1 MGFWSVIIKG
11 DRRLWGII
19 AALIFSS
26 LVIMASA
33 SSQIAFKSEHLYDP
47 FASHFLFL
55 TAGVI
60 VMFVT
65 SNIPYRFLRIMTY
78 PIVFVSFILLALT
91 PLIGTEINGAVRSIN
106 IFGFEFQPLELGKF
120 SVVLLISDILSRYQN
135 DERFGGKYFWIMT
148 AAIIAFCGLIAYQ
161 NLSTAI
167 MLFLVAFAL
176 MLIGRVKF
184 SQLLQLGGVLA
195 VLLLIFFFLIKV
207 FPDAVPDRMVTWGNR
222 IEDFATEMT
231 ADKNDADRYRI
242 TDDNRQI
249 MNSKIAIA
257 NGISPSGPGNSEQR
271 DYLPLAFSDFIFAV
285 IVEEYGILG
294 AVFTIALYSGILFIG
309 GQIARNCDRAYP
321 ALLVTGLSILIVLQ
335 AMISMAV
342 TVQLGPVTGQPLPLI
357 SRGGTSILVTSA
369 YLGIILSISQ
379 YTRELRKPSIVID
392 INGTA
397 ADSTTVHATT
407 TDTIAE

>member
-135 DERFGGKYFWIMT
+135 DERFGGKYFSSW
-148 AAIIAFCGLIAYQ
+148 
-161 NLSTAI
+161 
-167 MLFLVAFAL
+167 
-176 MLIGRVKF
+176 
-184 SQLLQLGGVLA
+184 
-195 VLLLIFFFLIKV
+195 
-207 FPDAVPDRMVTWGNR
+207 
-222 IEDFATEMT
+222 
-231 ADKNDADRYRI
+231 
-242 TDDNRQI
+242 
-249 MNSKIAIA
+249 
-257 NGISPSGPGNSEQR
+257 
-271 DYLPLAFSDFIFAV
+271 PLRS
-285 IVEEYGILG
+285 
-294 AVFTIALYSGILFIG
+294 
-309 GQIARNCDRAYP
+309 C
-321 ALLVTGLSILIVLQ
+321 
-335 AMISMAV
+335 
-342 TVQLGPVTGQPLPLI
+342 
-357 SRGGTSILVTSA
+357 
-369 YLGIILSISQ
+369 
-379 YTRELRKPSIVID
+379 
-392 INGTA
+392 
-397 ADSTTVHATT
+397 
-407 TDTIAE
+407 